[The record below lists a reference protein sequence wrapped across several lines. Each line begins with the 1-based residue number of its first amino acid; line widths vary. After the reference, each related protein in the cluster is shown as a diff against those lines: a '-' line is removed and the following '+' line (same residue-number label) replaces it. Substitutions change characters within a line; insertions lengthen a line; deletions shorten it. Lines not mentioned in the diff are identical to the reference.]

1 MHLAA
6 TIVGSNE
13 RYWMNNRFAT
23 RRILLV
29 DDEEPNVDL
38 LKRILSKAGFTEIES
53 VTDARRALSQ
63 FREFGPDILLLDL
76 HMPHLDGF
84 DVLRQVRSRV
94 GESEYFPTLVISADL
109 SSAAKQR
116 ALTAGAKDFLEKPYD
131 NIEVVLRVMNLLETR
146 DLNQRLE
153 ERVEERTRQVRTA
166 QFAVA
171 ERLALAAELRDYQR
185 GLHTHRVGRTAASIA
200 SVLGLDAE
208 QVEIIRQAAPL
219 HDIGKI
225 GIPDSILLKPGSLSL
240 EEWDILKTH
249 TTLGA
254 NILSGSDSPI
264 MQMAEEIAL
273 YHHENWD
280 GTGYTPGLAGE
291 EIPLSGRIAA
301 LADVFDALIQDR
313 PYKSE
318 WPLKDAVEWIA
329 SQGGR
334 KFDPA
339 VVDAFL
345 KTDPLNP
352 LPLLDGAP
360 ALSNVVAPIRSNF
373 EAAPETPSAAD
384 RTG

>member
-1 MHLAA
+1 MD
-6 TIVGSNE
+6 
-13 RYWMNNRFAT
+13 NRLAT
-23 RRILLV
+23 RRILII

-38 LKRILSKAGFTEIES
+38 LERILVKAGFTRIES
-53 VTDARRALSQ
+53 LTDPRRALSR
-63 FREFGPDILLLDL
+63 FREFAPDILLLDL

-84 DVLRQVRSRV
+84 EVLRQVRTRV
-94 GESEYFPTLVISADL
+94 GETEYFPTLVISGDL

-131 NIEVVLRVMNLLETR
+131 NVEVVLRVMNLLETR
-146 DLNQRLE
+146 DLNQSLE
-153 ERVEERTRQVRTA
+153 ERVEERTKQVRSA

-171 ERLALAAELRDYQR
+171 ERLAMAAELRDYQR
-185 GLHTHRVGRTAASIA
+185 GLHTHRVGRTAATVA
-200 SVLGLDAE
+200 SALGLDRN

-254 NILSGSDSPI
+254 SILSGSDSPI
-264 MQMAEEIAL
+264 MQVAEEIAL

-280 GTGYTPGLAGE
+280 GTGYTPGMAGE
-291 EIPLSGRIAA
+291 EIPLPGRITAV
-301 LADVFDALIQDR
+301 ADVFDALIQDR

-318 WPLKDAVEWIA
+318 WPLEEAVEWIA
-329 SQGGR
+329 SERGR

-345 KTDPLNP
+345 ETDPLNP
-352 LPLLDGAP
+352 LPLLEDAP
-360 ALSNVVAPIRSNF
+360 ALSNVAAPIWSNF
-373 EAAPETPSAAD
+373 DAAPGT
-384 RTG
+384 

>member
-1 MHLAA
+1 MK
-6 TIVGSNE
+6 
-13 RYWMNNRFAT
+13 NRFTT
-23 RRILLV
+23 RRILIV
-29 DDEEPNVDL
+29 DDEVENVDL
-38 LKRILSKAGFTEIES
+38 LKRILAKAGFIE
-53 VTDARRALSQ
+53 VEGIADPRRALSQ
-63 FREFGPDILLLDL
+63 FREFQPDILLLDL

-84 DVLRQVRSRV
+84 DVLRQVRNRV
-94 GESEYFPTLVISADL
+94 GESEYFPTLVISGDL
-109 SSAAKQR
+109 SSGAKQR

-131 NIEVVLRVMNLLETR
+131 NVEVVLRVMNLLEAR

-153 ERVEERTRQVRTA
+153 ERVQERTKQVRVA
-166 QFAVA
+166 QVAVA

-200 SVLGLDAE
+200 DVLGLDHE
-208 QVEIIRQAAPL
+208 TVEVIRQAAPL

-254 NILSGSDSPI
+254 SILSGSDSPI

-329 SQGGR
+329 SQRGR
-334 KFDPA
+334 KFDPS

-345 KTDPLNP
+345 ETDPMNP
-352 LPLLDGAP
+352 LPLLEGAP
-360 ALSNVVAPIRSNF
+360 ALSNVVAPIQSNF
-373 EAAPETPSAAD
+373 KAQREAEPADSAVDSVDAPPEFL
-384 RTG
+384 

>member
-1 MHLAA
+1 
-6 TIVGSNE
+6 
-13 RYWMNNRFAT
+13 MNNRFAT
-23 RRILLV
+23 KRVLIV
-29 DDEEPNVDL
+29 DDEEKNVDL
-38 LKRILSKAGFTEIES
+38 LKLILTKVGFTEIEG
-53 VTDARRALSQ
+53 VADPRRALSQ
-63 FREFGPDILLLDL
+63 FREFQPDILLLDL

-84 DVLRQVRSRV
+84 DVLRQVRNRV
-94 GESEYFPTLVISADL
+94 GESEYFPTLVISGDL

-116 ALTAGAKDFLEKPYD
+116 ALRAGAKDFLEKPYD
-131 NIEVVLRVMNLLETR
+131 NVEVVLRVMNLLEAR

-153 ERVEERTRQVRTA
+153 ERVEERTKQVRVA
-166 QFAVA
+166 QIAVA
-171 ERLALAAELRDYQR
+171 ERLALAAELRDYER

-200 SVLGLDAE
+200 VVLGLDQETVA
-208 QVEIIRQAAPL
+208 VIRQAAPL

-254 NILSGSDSPI
+254 SILSGSDSPI
-264 MQMAEEIAL
+264 MQMGEEIAL

-318 WPLKDAVEWIA
+318 WPLEDAIEWIA
-329 SQGGR
+329 SQRGR
-334 KFDPA
+334 KFDPM
-339 VVDAFL
+339 VVEAFME
-345 KTDPLNP
+345 TDPMNP
-352 LPLLDGAP
+352 LPLLEGAP
-360 ALSNVVAPIRSNF
+360 ALSHVVAPIQSNF
-373 EAAPETPSAAD
+373 KAQREGEPTDTAAD
-384 RTG
+384 SPPEFL

>member
-1 MHLAA
+1 
-6 TIVGSNE
+6 
-13 RYWMNNRFAT
+13 MNNRFAT
-23 RRILLV
+23 RRVLIV

-38 LKRILSKAGFTEIES
+38 LERILAKAGFTEIES
-53 VTDARRALSQ
+53 VTDARRALSR
-63 FREFGPDILLLDL
+63 FREFRPDILLLDL
-76 HMPHLDGF
+76 QMPHLDGF

-94 GESEYFPTLVISADL
+94 GESEYFPTLVISGDL
-109 SSAAKQR
+109 SSSAKQR

-153 ERVEERTRQVRTA
+153 QRVEERTSQVRTA

-200 SVLGLDAE
+200 SVLGLDPE

-339 VVDAFL
+339 VVEAFL
-345 KTDPLNP
+345 ETDPLNP

-360 ALSNVVAPIRSNF
+360 ALTNVVAPIRSNF